1 MRTRRSQAGVTLI
14 ELTIAVTLLSVLSV
28 AMLFAMRIGLLT
40 FQKVDAKLMENR
52 RVAGAQRILMDQIEG
67 LMPVV
72 APCTGMEGGMG
83 PKFSFF
89 QGDSQ
94 SLRMVSAYSL
104 QQGWRGQA
112 QILEFAVIPGDKAA
126 GVRLIVNELPFT
138 GPANAGRLCN
148 GFLPDPGLGISV
160 PQFVPVQASASSF
173 VLADK
178 LQFCRLSYLTPNLQD
193 PLLPPAWKP
202 SWTLSGWPRGLR
214 IEMAPLQADSSTLQP
229 ITMTAPIRLH
239 LSPEIPYVDR

>member
-1 MRTRRSQAGVTLI
+1 MRTPRSQAGVTLI
-14 ELTIAVTLLSVLSV
+14 EVIVAVTLLSVLSV

-40 FQKVDAKLMENR
+40 FQKTNAKLMENR

-72 APCTGMEGGMG
+72 APCSGMEGGAG
-83 PKFSFF
+83 PRFGFF
-89 QGDSQ
+89 QGDPQ
-94 SLRMVSAYSL
+94 NLRLVSAYSL

-112 QILEFAVIPGDKAA
+112 QILELAVIPGDKGA

-138 GPANAGRLCN
+138 GPANAGRLCK
-148 GFLPDPGLGISV
+148 GFVPDPVVGTPI
-160 PQFVPVQASASSF
+160 PQFAPVEAAPSSF

-178 LQFCRLSYLTPNLQD
+178 LEFCRFSFLTFDPRQPLTP
-193 PLLPPAWKP
+193 PVWKP
-202 SWTLSGWPRGLR
+202 SWSMPGWPRGVR

-229 ITMTAPIRLH
+229 ITVTAPIHLH
-239 LSPEIPYVDR
+239 LSPEIPYVDF